1 MADSTPSSQV
11 QIPSSN
17 VQPKVPPSHFRG
29 VILRGGK
36 WASRVYRFHDSKS
49 IWLGT
54 YSTPEMA
61 AIAHDVAELA
71 INGDRAWLN
80 FPDVIQS
87 LPVPKSTSIVDI
99 RAAAATAAASAEQF
113 IVRPEVVDSYEVPS
127 QEISEYVDE
136 DELFNMPQLLI
147 EMAEGMMVSP
157 PRFGPPY
164 D

>member
-1 MADSTPSSQV
+1 MADSTLSFQV
-11 QIPSSN
+11 QIASSN
-17 VQPKVPPSHFRG
+17 AQPRVPPSHFRG
-29 VILRGGK
+29 IVLRGGK
-36 WASRVYRFHDSKS
+36 WAARVYRFHDSKS
-49 IWLGT
+49 IWFGT
-54 YSTPEMA
+54 YFTPEMA

-99 RAAAATAAASAEQF
+99 RAAIAAAAASAKQF
-113 IVRPEVVDSYEVPS
+113 IARPEVVDAYEVPS
-127 QEISEYVDE
+127 QEITEYVDE

-147 EMAEGMMVSP
+147 EMAEGLMVSP

>member
-11 QIPSSN
+11 QIPASN
-17 VQPKVPPSHFRG
+17 AQTSIPPSHYRG
-29 VILRGGK
+29 VVLRGGK
-36 WASRVYRFHDSKS
+36 WASRDYRFHDSKS

-61 AIAHDVAELA
+61 SIAHDVAELA

-80 FPDVIQS
+80 FLDVIQS

-99 RAAAATAAASAEQF
+99 RAAATAAAASAEQF
-113 IVRPEVVDSYEVPS
+113 IVKHEVVDVYEVPS
-127 QEISEYVDE
+127 QEITEYVDE

-147 EMAEGMMVSP
+147 EMAEGLMVSP